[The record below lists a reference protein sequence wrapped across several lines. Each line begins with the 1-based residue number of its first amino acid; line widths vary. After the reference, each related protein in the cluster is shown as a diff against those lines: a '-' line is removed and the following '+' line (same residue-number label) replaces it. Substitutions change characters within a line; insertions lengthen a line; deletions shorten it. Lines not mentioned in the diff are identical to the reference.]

1 MASVPR
7 SSRQYAQ
14 LVIDA
19 PFDDEVR
26 ALLDKCPSEWRA
38 SVELIVASHERRVA
52 EFVRQKEKLRPGHLT
67 VPPAF
72 GTYQDPAP
80 VRGNPV
86 VAARSMAEIRSVLK
100 PMKEAH

>member
-1 MASVPR
+1 MASAPR

-26 ALLDKCPSEWRA
+26 ALLDKCPPEWRV
-38 SVELIVASHERRVA
+38 SVDLIVASHERRVA
-52 EFVRQKEKLRPGHLT
+52 EFVRQKEKLRPRRLAAS
-67 VPPAF
+67 PAF
-72 GTYQDPAP
+72 GAHQDQAS

-100 PMKEAH
+100 PMKEAR

>member
-1 MASVPR
+1 MASAPR

-19 PFDDEVR
+19 PFEDEVR
-26 ALLDKCPSEWRA
+26 ALLDKCPSEWRT
-38 SVELIVASHERRVA
+38 SVELIVARHERRVA
-52 EFVRQKEKLRPGHLT
+52 EFVRQKEKLRPRHLN
-67 VPPAF
+67 VSPAF
-72 GTYQDPAP
+72 GTYLDSAS

-100 PMKEAH
+100 PMKEDR

>member
-67 VPPAF
+67 VSPAF